1 MQFSLAKP
9 RSPRRRFG
17 SMRMQPREGRGLAK
31 QMGELDSKSCAA
43 CGRVASVRHCLK
55 ISRNTSAWIVRL
67 CPACEGEVA
76 ALPALAELLWFQA
89 RGVDALA
96 LASCKSGRRRS
107 SKGRPAGPIGS

>member
-17 SMRMQPREGRGLAK
+17 STRMQPREGRGLAK

-55 ISRNTSAWIVRL
+55 ISGNTSAWIVPL
-67 CPACEGEVA
+67 CTACEGEVA
-76 ALPALAELLWFQA
+76 ALAALAELLWFQA

-96 LASCKSGRRRS
+96 LASCESGRRRS
-107 SKGRPAGPIGS
+107 SKGRPARPIGS

>member
-1 MQFSLAKP
+1 MQFSFAKP

-31 QMGELDSKSCAA
+31 HMGKPDSKSCAA
-43 CGRVASVRHCLK
+43 CGRAGSVRHGLK
-55 ISRNTSAWIVRL
+55 ISGNTSAWIVRL

-76 ALPALAELLWFQA
+76 PLPALAELLWFQA

-96 LASCKSGRRRS
+96 LASAPSCKNRSRRS
-107 SKGRPAGPIGS
+107 SK

>member
-17 SMRMQPREGRGLAK
+17 SMRMQPRDGRGLAK
-31 QMGELDSKSCAA
+31 QRGEPDSKSCAA
-43 CGRVASVRHCLK
+43 CGRAAAVHHGLK
-55 ISRNTSAWIVRL
+55 ISGKTSAWIVRL

-76 ALPALAELLWFQA
+76 PLPALAELLWFQA

-96 LASCKSGRRRS
+96 LASAPSCKSGRRRS
-107 SKGRPAGPIGS
+107 SK

>member
-17 SMRMQPREGRGLAK
+17 STRMQQREGRGLAR

-96 LASCKSGRRRS
+96 LAS
-107 SKGRPAGPIGS
+107 